1 VIWRAAFGP
10 RILFALALGLGSGAL
25 AYGVQMPLPW
35 MLGPMICLT
44 IAALA
49 GLPIEGP
56 ARMRPFV
63 IPVIGVM
70 LGSSLTPEVAA
81 AVPRW
86 TATMLLLPAFLT
98 VAAALSYALYRRIGG
113 LDHATAYF
121 AAMPGGLNEMII
133 LGHAAGGDDRRIAM
147 AHACRVLIVIL
158 CVSLFFGYFLGV
170 STTGGQSWV
179 PLGALGWRDWAIMIG
194 AGVLGTPLGRRLR
207 LPAHQLFGPMVLS
220 GIAHVSGLVH
230 VPPPTLFVIA
240 AQLVIGTTIG
250 CRFAGISPRLIARD
264 MGLALLSSTSMIAVA
279 VVFAALVHWW
289 TRLPMEQAFLA
300 YSPGG
305 LTEMSLLAL
314 AMHQDVAYVAV
325 THVVRIVMVIAG
337 AAALFRRVR

>member
-10 RILFALALGLGSGAL
+10 RILFALGLGIGAGAL
-25 AYGVQMPLPW
+25 ANGVGMPLPW

-44 IAALA
+44 VAALA
-49 GLPIEGP
+49 GLPVEGP
-56 ARMRPFV
+56 MHLRPFV

-70 LGSSLTPEVAA
+70 LGSSLTPELAA
-81 AVPRW
+81 SVPRW
-86 TATMLLLPAFLT
+86 ATTMLLLPAFLA
-98 VAAALSYALYRRIGG
+98 VAAAVSYAIYRRIGG
-113 LDHATAYF
+113 LDHVTAYY

-158 CVSLFFGYFLGV
+158 CVSLFFGFFLGV
-170 STTGGQSWV
+170 RTAGGSNWV
-179 PLGALGWRDWAIMIG
+179 PLDALVWRDWAIMIG
-194 AGVLGTPLGRRLR
+194 AGVIGVPMGRRLR
-207 LPAHQLFGPMVLS
+207 LPAHQMMGPMVLS
-220 GIAHVSGLVH
+220 GIAHASGLVH
-230 VPPPTLFVIA
+230 VAPPTLFVIA

-250 CRFAGISPRLIARD
+250 CRFAGIAPRLIARD
-264 MGLALLSSTSMIAVA
+264 MGLALLSSSSMIVVA

-314 AMHQDVAYVAV
+314 ALHQDVAYVAV
-325 THVVRIVMVIAG
+325 THVVRIVLVVAG
-337 AAALFRRVR
+337 AAAVFRRVG